1 MQTWTGNILR
11 AKIPYSLSDLKK
23 IQQNCRNAAMNF
35 LRNNDLDFINISF
48 EEFIV
53 SPEETI
59 EKINSYLGT
68 KLKLEDLKKVYKG
81 TLYKRRWS
89 IFDYSKAILK
99 SAGYKY
105 ILKKNIKFEIV

>member
-1 MQTWTGNILR
+1 
-11 AKIPYSLSDLKK
+11 
-23 IQQNCRNAAMNF
+23 
-35 LRNNDLDFINISF
+35 
-48 EEFIV
+48 
-53 SPEETI
+53 
-59 EKINSYLGT
+59 LGT